1 MTPGGERYVAIEEA
15 EKRPA
20 LKRLYLVPRD
30 HDEHF
35 RVFLRVQVLPRLES
49 HALLTAT
56 TPTLASPLDHPA
68 ALAVADALL
77 QDLAPRLRIV
87 PQLFERQ
94 VVAIKPFLFGVT
106 CAREFEVFGNSTLP
120 GLQVGKV
127 ERRSASGMVTASTR
141 ASLRPYRASPR

>member
-1 MTPGGERYVAIEEA
+1 MEA
-15 EKRPA
+15 
-20 LKRLYLVPRD
+20 
-30 HDEHF
+30 
-35 RVFLRVQVLPRLES
+35 
-49 HALLTAT
+49 
-56 TPTLASPLDHPA
+56 DHPA

-77 QDLAPRLRIV
+77 QDHSSFRIV

-127 ERRSASGMVTASTR
+127 ERRSASGMVTASTP